1 MRCYAFPY
9 IYRDIRLKSVV
20 SNPCIQR
27 PRISPCYGIVRSG
40 GLYEAG
46 NVSYG
51 IPYSGPVT
59 TALSTPCPP
68 PTPSPHLVSCFA
80 PHTLLHPTS
89 NSALPLCLCPGTAPR
104 VRVRVRPVLI
114 FFCGRTC
121 ILLWILYG
129 NMVDFPFIVS
139 LCVSDLPNVISTLA
153 GAPYSKQGR
162 PTT

>member
-1 MRCYAFPY
+1 MVF
-9 IYRDIRLKSVV
+9 
-20 SNPCIQR
+20 NPCIQR

-40 GLYEAG
+40 GTLPGLMPGELYEAG

-89 NSALPLCLCPGTAPR
+89 NSALLPLSLCPSR
-104 VRVRVRPVLI
+104 REVPVQRHEYEYEYEQDPAHLMH
-114 FFCGRTC
+114 G
-121 ILLWILYG
+121 
-129 NMVDFPFIVS
+129 S
-139 LCVSDLPNVISTLA
+139 
-153 GAPYSKQGR
+153 
-162 PTT
+162 